1 MPRPRK
7 TETLVEETSLT
18 SDENKVDDLSID
30 STEEVVEY
38 VKPEPIVINV
48 PLAQVFQPITM
59 PSHVV
64 PEPVDRGMLFIV
76 NDRGNPVCTVYEDS
90 PKLIEFLDSNKS
102 ELNDRIQQLKRTVTD
117 DKELVRMNLPFS
129 AFSYGSVS
137 QYQAQ
142 NGLAPVPPSITN
154 WMEFHKKENYE
165 QTDEEIALRVF
176 GDLRWS
182 FIPTKMAD

>member
-7 TETLVEETSLT
+7 TEPKVEEFSHTEDDVST
-18 SDENKVDDLSID
+18 DVIQENLEDD
-30 STEEVVEY
+30 TEKP
-38 VKPEPIVINV
+38 KPEPIVITV
-48 PLAQVFQPITM
+48 PLGHVFGSVGLVSNAP
-59 PSHVV
+59 P
-64 PEPVDRGMLFIV
+64 PPPDRGMLFIV

-90 PKLIEFLDSNKS
+90 PKLIEFLESNKA
-102 ELNDRIQQLKRTVTD
+102 ELEQRVQQLRQTVTD
-117 DKELVRMNLPFS
+117 EKELVRMNLPFS
-129 AFSYGSVS
+129 ASNYDSVA

-142 NGLAPVPPSITN
+142 NGLAPTEPTIRT
-154 WMEFHKKENYE
+154 WMDFYKKENYE